1 MFYLT
6 ICIEEIGQLSITDFE
21 MQAEE
26 IVIIQNLVNNFIH
39 FNNLELT
46 RFDSIKIYDSAGR
59 MIELIKQTEDN

>member
-59 MIELIKQTEDN
+59 IIELIKQTEDN

>member
-6 ICIEEIGQLSITDFE
+6 ICIEEIDQLSITDFE

-59 MIELIKQTEDN
+59 IIELIKQTEDN